1 VHAIRWRASD
11 VFETI
16 LCMPN
21 VNRRL
26 QGQGIGFRT
35 VIVFGGD
42 DLNLRDIFQ
51 GLVQGDN
58 ARRLVTIVIG
68 NQNSHAYP
76 GKNVIVGAARVDLAQ
91 PFQY

>member
-1 VHAIRWRASD
+1 VFWR
-11 VFETI
+11 
-16 LCMPN
+16 
-21 VNRRL
+21 
-26 QGQGIGFRT
+26 
-35 VIVFGGD
+35 D
-42 DLNLRDIFQ
+42 DFNLGNIFQ

-76 GKNVIVGAARVDLAQ
+76 GKNVIVGAAWVDPAQ